1 MLHNL
6 LFKSVPKFKLRNEAI
21 FSITKHSRSY
31 VSQSVSEEDDE
42 DDENDENDE
51 DGEDEVEDKDEALQD
66 SSAHSHTSARA

>member
-1 MLHNL
+1 MVGEARVTISEQRSHLGL
-6 LFKSVPKFKLRNEAI
+6 LGP
-21 FSITKHSRSY
+21 
-31 VSQSVSEEDDE
+31 SEYDE